1 LSELVAEDI
10 LAIQQ
15 LYARYNHAIHR
26 ADAAAW
32 AACFTEGGTFA
43 NRGGSRGGRAALEAY
58 GHEFSKAANAR
69 YWIDNL
75 VLEPTPEGAR
85 GSCYL
90 VILHVGSEAGPEI
103 TLTGVYEDELVRVGR
118 EWRFARRYVARDL

>member
-1 LSELVAEDI
+1 LSQLPPADI

-15 LYARYNHAIHR
+15 LYARYNHAIHA
-26 ADAAAW
+26 ADGAAW
-32 AACFTEGGTFA
+32 AACFTDDGTFA
-43 NRGGSRGGRAALEAY
+43 NRGGSHRGREALEAY
-58 GHEFSKAANAR
+58 GNEFSKAANAR

-85 GSCYL
+85 GTCYL
-90 VILHVGSEAGPEI
+90 LILHVGGEGGPEI
-103 TLTGVYEDELVRVGR
+103 SLTGVYADELVRVGA